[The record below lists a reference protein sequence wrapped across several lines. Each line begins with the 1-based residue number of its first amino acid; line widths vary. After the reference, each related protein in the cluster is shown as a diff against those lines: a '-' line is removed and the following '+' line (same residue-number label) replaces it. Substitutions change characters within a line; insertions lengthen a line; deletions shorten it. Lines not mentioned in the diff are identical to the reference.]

1 LPLGQRKETASLK
14 QKIWDE
20 SYKMRFLQLKQKI
33 DSKKSFFSAKLV
45 FVDLQIILQGMFLGI
60 ILEFFERMTFC
71 ETAKSQ
77 KVAFLSALPPKKTF
91 RFTFLLKSLKGRTK
105 LVIDIRQ
112 PFQPTI
118 PIRRYLI
125 FFWNF
130 VKFIFVI

>member
-1 LPLGQRKETASLK
+1 
-14 QKIWDE
+14 
-20 SYKMRFLQLKQKI
+20 MRFLQLKQKI

-45 FVDLQIILQGMFLGI
+45 FVDLQIILQGMLLGI

-77 KVAFLSALPPKKTF
+77 KVAFLSALPPQKTF

-112 PFQPTI
+112 PFQPPTI
-118 PIRRYLI
+118 PTRRYLI
-125 FFWNF
+125 FF
-130 VKFIFVI
+130 